1 MTSITHQCDEIQPAC
16 GQCLKARRTC
26 TGAAQGNQFINLL
39 IPATSPS
46 HSIPVPTRC
55 VAPTEDTPKP
65 SAEPSYAGKPSP
77 LTVPLNHQSSRRKS
91 HLYVSLPS
99 DASKGFPSKSRSL
112 ALPTWYQPSK
122 ADIFQQHFTSHFI
135 GNFFNPES
143 FLAKQN
149 GWAHHL
155 PSVLSLVKSPAVEAA
170 VRATTMA
177 FYGIRSNDVAIKTE
191 ACRWYSKGLRFQ
203 RIELERASSAGQG
216 FTANEWKRPPI
227 IASEEWCNI
236 PFSIHGKAIYDLL
249 DDILIQ
255 LPACHILR
263 RDYEALEKY
272 GTSQEIERLALEV
285 EAAGRA
291 LLHKLDIWWSVY
303 GHISHDRSFDE
314 RVCPPLPINIHT
326 DPPSGTFD
334 FFPNKSFG
342 GSWHAQKIA
351 QFNAI
356 SIGGFGLLNLAT
368 KKSYTKEITAHGE
381 SILAAVSF
389 DQDCNVGNTG
399 STSMLFPLIVL
410 YHHSTSNRRLQVATK
425 AALHAWSKPRGVNK
439 FVREA
444 TPIGSDSA
452 E

>member
-1 MTSITHQCDEIQPAC
+1 MAPYVRRSKACDVCRQRRIKVCPSTTSSTGSLMTSITHQCDEIQPAC

-203 RIELERASSAGQG
+203 RIELERASSAGQVHG
-216 FTANEWKRPPI
+216 LDV
-227 IASEEWCNI
+227 ASALA
-236 PFSIHGKAIYDLL
+236 PLLFSIFETFMVTNPFGW
-249 DDILIQ
+249 IQ
-255 LPACHILR
+255 HM
-263 RDYEALEKY
+263 
-272 GTSQEIERLALEV
+272 
-285 EAAGRA
+285 
-291 LLHKLDIWWSVY
+291 H
-303 GHISHDRSFDE
+303 
-314 RVCPPLPINIHT
+314 
-326 DPPSGTFD
+326 
-334 FFPNKSFG
+334 
-342 GSWHAQKIA
+342 
-351 QFNAI
+351 
-356 SIGGFGLLNLAT
+356 
-368 KKSYTKEITAHGE
+368 
-381 SILAAVSF
+381 AAVRF
-389 DQDCNVGNTG
+389 FEILGPD
-399 STSMLFPLIVL
+399 
-410 YHHSTSNRRLQVATK
+410 A
-425 AALHAWSKPRGVNK
+425 
-439 FVREA
+439 
-444 TPIGSDSA
+444 
-452 E
+452 